1 MGDLIHA
8 RAAAE
13 GQRAMASVKDVKSAF
28 VEDDAVIVPAP
39 AGGSMGPP
47 PPKRPKA
54 DGNGADE
61 QGKGKEW
68 WEVDDEEEYVPLRK
82 RRDQAVTASASRL
95 GKSTRGGSAGA
106 SGTGASGDGA
116 DPGPGPS
123 GSGRR
128 GDESNVR
135 QFAPAKETTSLLSR
149 AAGLKMMANAITP
162 VQKLADEEAAILKQI
177 SEKKALMSVSE
188 LSKDVK
194 YTASIE
200 TGWKP
205 PTHIRALTEEQ
216 KETLR
221 DQWHIIVEGV
231 DVPAPIKTFKE
242 MKFPK
247 PIIDEL
253 NRKGITRPTPIQ
265 IQGLPAILS
274 GRDVI
279 GIAFTGSGKSLAFS
293 LPMIMA
299 AMMEE
304 KRMPLEGGEGPV
316 GLVLCPSRELAR
328 QTHEVIE
335 GFTVELAK
343 QGMAE
348 MRIMLCIGGIDGR
361 EQTDMVRDKGVH
373 MVTAT
378 PGRLKDHLHRKRMN
392 LDICKYLVMD
402 EADRMVD
409 LGFEEDI
416 RDIYSFFKSQRQT
429 LLFSA
434 TMPVKI
440 RKFAESALV
449 NPIVVNVGRAG
460 AANLDVI
467 QEVEYVKQEAKIIY
481 LLECLQKTPPPV
493 LIFCENKADVDD
505 IHEYLLLKG
514 VEAVAIH
521 GGKAQE
527 ERDFGITEFKAER
540 KDVLVATDV
549 AGKGLDFPNIQHVV
563 NYDMP
568 EEIENYVHRIG
579 RTGRGGKTGIAT
591 TFINKD
597 QSESILLDL
606 KHLLKEA
613 KQRIPPVLAMMD
625 DPADMADELAA
636 LTGTKG
642 CAYCGGLGHRIGDC
656 PKLGNFKDKQISD
669 MGRKDVFGS
678 GGFGGE
684 M

>member
-1 MGDLIHA
+1 
-8 RAAAE
+8 
-13 GQRAMASVKDVKSAF
+13 MASVKDVKSAF
-28 VEDDAVIVPAP
+28 MEDDAVIVPAP
-39 AGGSMGPP
+39 EGGSMGPP
-47 PPKRPKA
+47 PPKRPKT

-61 QGKGKEW
+61 KGKGEEW
-68 WEVDDEEEYVPLRK
+68 WQVDDEEEYVPLRK
-82 RRDQAVTASASRL
+82 RRDQALNASASRL
-95 GKSTRGGSAGA
+95 GKSVRGGSAGA

-116 DPGPGPS
+116 DPGSGPS
-123 GSGRR
+123 GSGR
-128 GDESNVR
+128 GESNVR

-194 YTASIE
+194 YTKSIE

-216 KETLR
+216 KEELR

-361 EQTDMVRDKGVH
+361 EQTDVVRDKGVH

-549 AGKGLDFPNIQHVV
+549 AGKGLDFPNIQHVI

>member
-1 MGDLIHA
+1 
-8 RAAAE
+8 
-13 GQRAMASVKDVKSAF
+13 MASVKDVKSAF
-28 VEDDAVIVPAP
+28 VEDDAVIVPAL

-61 QGKGKEW
+61 KGKGKEW

-95 GKSTRGGSAGA
+95 GKSVRGGSAGA
-106 SGTGASGDGA
+106 FGTGASGDGG

-123 GSGRR
+123 GSGR

-194 YTASIE
+194 YTQSIE

-216 KETLR
+216 KEELR

-265 IQGLPAILS
+265 IQGLPAILT

-361 EQTDMVRDKGVH
+361 EQTDVVRDKGVH

-527 ERDFGITEFKAER
+527 ERDFGIAEFKAER

>member
-1 MGDLIHA
+1 MA
-8 RAAAE
+8 RLA
-13 GQRAMASVKDVKSAF
+13 DVKSAF
-28 VEDDAVIVPAP
+28 VEDDGVVLPDAAP
-39 AGGSMGPP
+39 GSMGPP
-47 PPKRPKA
+47 PPKRPKTRPSGA
-54 DGNGADE
+54 AGSSSGTEGPAGDGE
-61 QGKGKEW
+61 KEW
-68 WEVDDEEEYVPLRK
+68 WEVDDGEEEYVPLKK
-82 RRDQAVTASASRL
+82 RRDQAVSASAARL
-95 GKSTRGGSAGA
+95 GHTLARAPPPGTSAAAGA
-106 SGTGASGDGA
+106 KPSSDAA
-116 DPGPGPS
+116 DPGSDAPP
-123 GSGRR
+123 
-128 GDESNVR
+128 NVR
-135 QFAPAKETTSLLSR
+135 EFAPAKETTSLLSR
-149 AAGLKMMANAITP
+149 AAGLKLMAAAVTP
-162 VQKLADEEAAILKQI
+162 AQKLAEEEAAILKSI
-177 SEKKALMSVSE
+177 NEKKALMSAKE
-188 LSKDVK
+188 LAKDVS
-194 YTASIE
+194 YTQSME

-205 PTHIRALTEEQ
+205 PAHIRALSKEQ
-216 KETLR
+216 CDELR
-221 DQWHIIVEGV
+221 EKWHIIVEGV
-231 DVPAPIKTFKE
+231 DIPPPIKTFKE
-242 MKFPK
+242 MKFPA
-247 PIIDEL
+247 PILNEL

-265 IQGLPAILS
+265 IQGLPVILS

-279 GIAFTGSGKSLAFS
+279 GIAFTGSGKSLTFV

-304 KRMPLEGGEGPV
+304 RRMPLEGGEGPV
-316 GLVLCPSRELAR
+316 GLILCPSRELAR

-335 GFTVELAK
+335 GFTTELQK
-343 QGMAE
+343 QGAAE
-348 MRIMLCIGGIDGR
+348 MRVVLCIGGVDSR
-361 EQTDMVRDKGVH
+361 EQTDVVRERGVH

-378 PGRLKDHLHRKRMN
+378 PGRLKDLLHRKRMN
-392 LDICKYLVMD
+392 LDICKYLCLD

-416 RDIYSFFKSQRQT
+416 RDIYSFFKAQRQT

-434 TMPVKI
+434 TMPAKI
-440 RKFAESALV
+440 RTFAESALV

-460 AANLDVI
+460 AANLDVV
-467 QEVEYVKQEAKIIY
+467 QEVEYVKQEAKIVY

-527 ERDFGITEFKAER
+527 ERDHGISEFKAQR

-591 TFINKD
+591 TFINKN

-606 KHLLKEA
+606 KHLLREA
-613 KQRIPPVLAMMD
+613 KQRIPPVLQMLE
-625 DPADMADELAA
+625 DPSDHAEELAK

-656 PKLGNFKDKQISD
+656 PKLGNQKEKDIAGA
-669 MGRKDVFGS
+669 GRKDFFGS

>member
-1 MGDLIHA
+1 
-8 RAAAE
+8 
-13 GQRAMASVKDVKSAF
+13 MASVKDVKSAF
-28 VEDDAVIVPAP
+28 MEDDAVIVPAP
-39 AGGSMGPP
+39 EGGSMGPP
-47 PPKRPKA
+47 PPKRPKT

-61 QGKGKEW
+61 KGKGEEW
-68 WEVDDEEEYVPLRK
+68 WQVDDEEEYVPLRK
-82 RRDQAVTASASRL
+82 RRDQALNASASRL
-95 GKSTRGGSAGA
+95 GKSVRGGSAGA

-116 DPGPGPS
+116 DPGSGPS
-123 GSGRR
+123 GSGR
-128 GDESNVR
+128 GESNVR

-194 YTASIE
+194 YTKSIE

-216 KETLR
+216 KEELR

-265 IQGLPAILS
+265 IQGLPAILN

-361 EQTDMVRDKGVH
+361 EQTDVVRDKGVH

-549 AGKGLDFPNIQHVV
+549 AGKGLDFPNIQHVI

>member
-1 MGDLIHA
+1 
-8 RAAAE
+8 
-13 GQRAMASVKDVKSAF
+13 MASVKDVKSAF

-61 QGKGKEW
+61 KGKGKEW

-95 GKSTRGGSAGA
+95 GKSVRGGSAGA
-106 SGTGASGDGA
+106 FGTGASGDGG

-123 GSGRR
+123 GSGR

-194 YTASIE
+194 YTQSIE

-216 KETLR
+216 KEELR

-361 EQTDMVRDKGVH
+361 EQTDVVRDKGVH

-527 ERDFGITEFKAER
+527 ERDFGIAEFKAER